1 MQNPIILPQFV
12 LSKLAKAP
20 IITVQISAL
29 DLFVICQAL
38 LVWSNIYPGKKM
50 AEKLVGKFKSLLFFL
65 LPNCRNE
72 ITLLL
77 TYGASKAYDNIKT
90 NS

>member
-1 MQNPIILPQFV
+1 MRNSRVLRQFV
-12 LSKLAKAP
+12 LRKLARAP
-20 IITVQISAL
+20 IISVQISAL
-29 DLFVICQAL
+29 DVLVICQAL
-38 LVWSNIYPGKKM
+38 LVWLTVYPGNEMVKKL
-50 AEKLVGKFKSLLFFL
+50 ANKLQNILFNL

-77 TYGASKAYDNIKT
+77 TYGVSKAYDNTKT